1 MTERDFKVK
10 KGLTVENGDL
20 EFKAASS
27 VKLKDNS
34 GTALVIKEAST
45 AYLTFDTSNTAE
57 KITLGKKLEAGS
69 VEIEGSAFDI
79 NGGAIDNTVIGAGTA
94 AGAKFT
100 TIETTQQVK
109 INGTA
114 RETNSALQVNGGS
127 DYVEARLFTDIQND
141 QIDSTTVAKLGNMLV
156 LDNEEDVPGTGQG
169 VMFTVGAHDGN
180 GDQFGIGRVI
190 QGSSSNPLFGIGFS
204 DNAFDKST
212 ASTAALLPTKLMLKF
227 DSSGNATLEKNG
239 AYLAFTGQTSGA
251 ADREIRFVASSNGMT
266 ASGDET
272 YTLPVAQP
280 GSNKI
285 LQSTSSGVLSWVSQ
299 GGGTADSVDSTNI
312 NTASGA
318 VNLISSDGDVL
329 VEAQAADHKVTI
341 KGDHESGTA
350 IHLDGDAA
358 AASIVDIDAG
368 VLDIDASGSIN
379 IATTGAAGDIAI
391 VSAHTSGVAFHL
403 DANANAASEVQI
415 DAGILD
421 VDVTGAAT
429 IDSGGAMSL
438 TGAGVSINAG
448 SGELD
453 LTTTGAL
460 DINSAATTI
469 DVGSSLSPATLSIDS
484 TDTTNLTLTGNS
496 SSDKSLT
503 IEASNSGSGAGRVNI
518 LADGQINIGTATS
531 GVPVTIGHGTS
542 EVTFG
547 DNVTITGNLPVNG
560 DQTVINTTAIVA
572 EDKSMLLGIAG
583 GMEDAT
589 YARSS
594 STVTVTSASHG
605 FANGESIFVSNMG
618 NSITDGVYTVSS
630 VSTNTFVLDSHGTSG
645 TVGAG
650 ATMQHSSANT
660 TEATADGSG
669 IFVPGTSLHS
679 IQYDSSHGFQVS
691 DDLDLADGKHF
702 SINGNTVLSDSAL
715 GAGIASAPG
724 LTSVGTLTT
733 LTVDN
738 VIINGTT
745 IGHTSDTDLITL
757 GSTAVTLANNVDFN
771 VAKAGGLQIA
781 GSAVTSD
788 AGELNLVD
796 GSSAG
801 TIVNS
806 KAVIYSSAGRVNGG
820 ELAVDD
826 KAVVAVRTADSESSS
841 SGAAFNLFIFDKTV
855 YRAAKIVWSVELLTT
870 GDAATAQFEMG
881 ETLVQWR
888 SGSDVQLTTYG
899 YMSTTTDLAT
909 ITAAVSSD
917 NVVVKYDPVGSS
929 SENYKFRAV
938 ATQLVL

>member
-27 VKLKDNS
+27 VIMKDGSTTGLVVKEGSNS
-34 GTALVIKEAST
+34 F
-45 AYLTFDTSNTAE
+45 LTFDTTNE
-57 KITLGKKLEAGS
+57 KIVLGKKLEAGS
-69 VEIEGSAFDI
+69 VEIEGGAFDI
-79 NGGAIDNTVIGAGTA
+79 NGGAIDNTVIGAATA

-114 RETNSALQVNGGS
+114 RETNSVLQVNGGS

-141 QIDSTTVAKLGNMLV
+141 QINSTTVAKLGNMLV

-180 GDQFGIGRVI
+180 GDQFGVGRVI
-190 QGSSSNPLFGIGFS
+190 QGASASPLFGIGFS
-204 DNAFDKST
+204 DNAFDKNT
-212 ASTAALLPTKLMLKF
+212 ATTAALLPDKLMLKF

-239 AYLAFTGQTSGA
+239 AYFAFTGQTSGA

-280 GSNKI
+280 ASNKV

-341 KGDHESGTA
+341 KGDHESDVA

-453 LTTTGAL
+453 LTTNGAL

-547 DNVTITGNLPVNG
+547 DNVTITGNLTVNG

-589 YARSS
+589 FARSS

-605 FANGESIFVSNMG
+605 FTNGESIFVSNMG

-630 VSTNTFVLDSHGTSG
+630 VSTNTFVLDGHGTSG

-660 TEATADGSG
+660 TEATADGTG

-738 VIINGTT
+738 VLINGSN
-745 IGHTSDTDLITL
+745 IGHTGDTDLITVASGIVTVAGEL
-757 GSTAVTLANNVDFN
+757 SATTLDIGGTNISST
-771 VAKAGGLQIA
+771 
-781 GSAVTSD
+781 

-806 KAVIYSSAGRVNGG
+806 KAVIYSSAGRVNGA
-820 ELAVDD
+820 ELAVNNE
-826 KAVVAVRTADSESSS
+826 AVVAVRTSDDESSS
-841 SGAAFNLFIFDKTV
+841 GGAAITLFNMDKTV

-870 GDAATAQFEMG
+870 GDASTAQFEMG

-909 ITAAVSSD
+909 ITAAVSGD
-917 NVVVKYDPVGSS
+917 NVVVKYDPVGTS

-938 ATQLVL
+938 GTQLKL